1 MSALAGGGFG
11 FCVLLWLVWLVWLRL
26 ETWQHRRR
34 LESIKLRIHVNGTR
48 GKSGVTR
55 LIAAGLRAGGRCT
68 MAKVTGTEARL
79 IYPDG
84 SEKPIVRRGLPNI
97 LEYVSAVRAAAAC
110 GAEALVCECMALQ
123 PELQSFCEQ
132 RLLCSHIGVITNVRH
147 DHEEIM
153 GNDLV
158 AIAATLGR
166 TVPDGGILVTGPEAF
181 AFLAKAGRIPE
192 DKLLC
197 HIVDA
202 GNETEL
208 MEKDF
213 PFEVVAENLVLAL
226 KVCEL
231 AEVSR
236 EVALAGMRAS
246 LPDGGNVTVQ
256 EHVVG
261 RNRIRVVDAT
271 AANDPDS
278 TQILWRRYVTESS
291 AVAGILLHSR
301 MDRRVRTMGLCAL
314 FGQLHAGPYFL
325 TGDTRFAAKQ
335 LQKAGVSVHNIVRV
349 PEATL
354 GAVLARISATMETSE
369 GTLFAA
375 GNRKGFEI

>member
-1 MSALAGGGFG
+1 MSAVAGGGFG
-11 FCVLLWLVWLVWLRL
+11 VCVLLWLLWLVWLRL
-26 ETWQHRRR
+26 EAWQHGKR
-34 LESIKLRIHVNGTR
+34 LECIRLRIHVNGTR

-55 LIAAGLRAGGRCT
+55 LIAAGLRAGGRRT

-79 IYPDG
+79 IFPDG
-84 SEKPIVRRGLPNI
+84 SEKPVLRRGPPNI
-97 LEYVSAVRAAAAC
+97 LEYVSAVRTAAAC

-123 PELQSFCEQ
+123 PELQSFCER
-132 RLLCSHIGVITNVRH
+132 RLMRAHIGVITNVRH

-153 GNDLV
+153 GGDLV

-166 TVPDGGILVTGPEAF
+166 TVPEGGMLVTGREAF
-181 AFLAKAGRIPE
+181 ALLAKAGRISGDE
-192 DKLLC
+192 ILC

-202 GNETEL
+202 GNEAALLEQ
-208 MEKDF
+208 EF

-231 AEVSR
+231 AGVSQ

-246 LPDGGNVTVQ
+246 LPDVGNVSVQ
-256 EHVVG
+256 VHVVG
-261 RNRIRVVDAT
+261 QNRIRVVDAT

-278 TQILWRRYVTESS
+278 TQILWRRYVTEDS

-301 MDRRVRTMGLCAL
+301 PDRRVRTMSLCDF
-314 FGQLHAGPYFL
+314 FGQLHDGPYYL
-325 TGDTRFAAKQ
+325 TGDTRFAARQ
-335 LQKAGVSVHNIVRV
+335 LRKAGVSVQKIIEV

-354 GAVLARISATMETSE
+354 NAVLAKISATMGTSE